1 MQTFEEFREKTINW
15 IDRNN
20 TSADTI
26 RIYLYSDANPQM
38 TEEYIQHRN
47 TLKKDEEFLEFFKNR
62 FNEDL

>member
-1 MQTFEEFREKTINW
+1 MQTFKEFREKTISW
-15 IDRNN
+15 IDRNG

-26 RIYLYSDANPQM
+26 RIYLYSDTNSQM

-47 TLKKDEEFLEFFKNR
+47 TLKTDEEFLEFFKNR